1 MLKRNGWTRSRI
13 ALREWM
19 PVIVLMCCTFVFN
32 TSEFIPIG
40 LLSDIAADFG
50 ITEPGRIVDYGLCLG
65 RGAGF
70 AAVDA
75 RGSEDGVP
83 AADARGAG
91 AFHCEP
97 RVVRTFVFLCD
108 ADGFAD
114 RCGLCACGVLV
125 DRFAA
130 GGPRRTEGSA
140 IGCIGIDYH
149 GNVDCHDRR
158 SAAGSRDRTLRGMAD
173 DLLLHCC
180 GRGGRLAVSGGDL
193 SPGPEPRHHFAA
205 QGAFPAG
212 NPALVGVY
220 VLTVLMVTGHYTG
233 YSYIE
238 PFLAQVAGLDNDW
251 ITWVL
256 TAFGLVGIVGSLWFS
271 RDYEKCPYAF
281 MRFAVVGIAFF
292 LLLLRLSAFGHFPVV
307 ALCICWGLAITIFN
321 LVFQSEI
328 IRLAPEATAIAMSV
342 YSGIYNVGIGA
353 GALVGGFVC
362 THASIARIGYAGG
375 AIALLA
381 ALFCLVRLV
390 PLLKRSRG

>member
-1 MLKRNGWTRSRI
+1 MDPQPYRPAGVDAGYRVDVLYFRVQYVGVYSHR
-13 ALREWM
+13 
-19 PVIVLMCCTFVFN
+19 PVERHRGRFRDYR
-32 TSEFIPIG
+32 G
-40 LLSDIAADFG
+40 
-50 ITEPGRIVDYGLCLG
+50 PGRIVDYGLCLG

-212 NPALVGVY
+212 KPRPRGRLCADRSHGNGPLYGVQ
-220 VLTVLMVTGHYTG
+220 LHRTVPGTGG
-233 YSYIE
+233 R
-238 PFLAQVAGLDNDW
+238 AGQRLDNLGADG
-251 ITWVL
+251 VR
-256 TAFGLVGIVGSLWFS
+256 VGGD
-271 RDYEKCPYAF
+271 RRK
-281 MRFAVVGIAFF
+281 
-292 LLLLRLSAFGHFPVV
+292 PVV
-307 ALCICWGLAITIFN
+307 FA
-321 LVFQSEI
+321 
-328 IRLAPEATAIAMSV
+328 RL
-342 YSGIYNVGIGA
+342 
-353 GALVGGFVC
+353 
-362 THASIARIGYAGG
+362 
-375 AIALLA
+375 
-381 ALFCLVRLV
+381 
-390 PLLKRSRG
+390 

>member
-1 MLKRNGWTRSRI
+1 M
-13 ALREWM
+13 
-19 PVIVLMCCTFVFN
+19 
-32 TSEFIPIG
+32 
-40 LLSDIAADFG
+40 
-50 ITEPGRIVDYGLCLG
+50 
-65 RGAGF
+65 
-70 AAVDA
+70 
-75 RGSEDGVP
+75 P

-205 QGAFPAG
+205 QGA
-212 NPALVGVY
+212 
-220 VLTVLMVTGHYTG
+220 
-233 YSYIE
+233 
-238 PFLAQVAGLDNDW
+238 
-251 ITWVL
+251 
-256 TAFGLVGIVGSLWFS
+256 
-271 RDYEKCPYAF
+271 
-281 MRFAVVGIAFF
+281 
-292 LLLLRLSAFGHFPVV
+292 LSAGKP
-307 ALCICWGLAITIFN
+307 
-321 LVFQSEI
+321 
-328 IRLAPEATAIAMSV
+328 
-342 YSGIYNVGIGA
+342 
-353 GALVGGFVC
+353 
-362 THASIARIGYAGG
+362 
-375 AIALLA
+375 
-381 ALFCLVRLV
+381 
-390 PLLKRSRG
+390 RSRGPLCAYRSHGNGPLYGVQLHRTVPGTGGRAGQRLDNLGADGVRIGGDRRKLMVFARL

>member
-1 MLKRNGWTRSRI
+1 MDPQPYRPAGVDAGYRVDVLYFRVQYVGVYSHR
-13 ALREWM
+13 
-19 PVIVLMCCTFVFN
+19 PVERHRGRFRDYR
-32 TSEFIPIG
+32 G
-40 LLSDIAADFG
+40 
-50 ITEPGRIVDYGLCLG
+50 PGRIVDYGLCLG

-173 DLLLHCC
+173 DLLL
-180 GRGGRLAVSGGDL
+180 S
-193 SPGPEPRHHFAA
+193 
-205 QGAFPAG
+205 
-212 NPALVGVY
+212 
-220 VLTVLMVTGHYTG
+220 
-233 YSYIE
+233 
-238 PFLAQVAGLDNDW
+238 
-251 ITWVL
+251 
-256 TAFGLVGIVGSLWFS
+256 
-271 RDYEKCPYAF
+271 
-281 MRFAVVGIAFF
+281 
-292 LLLLRLSAFGHFPVV
+292 LLRSRRPFGCFWRRSFPGSRAATPFRCARCPLCWETPLS
-307 ALCICWGLAITIFN
+307 W
-321 LVFQSEI
+321 
-328 IRLAPEATAIAMSV
+328 
-342 YSGIYNVGIGA
+342 
-353 GALVGGFVC
+353 
-362 THASIARIGYAGG
+362 ASM
-375 AIALLA
+375 
-381 ALFCLVRLV
+381 CL
-390 PLLKRSRG
+390 PFSW